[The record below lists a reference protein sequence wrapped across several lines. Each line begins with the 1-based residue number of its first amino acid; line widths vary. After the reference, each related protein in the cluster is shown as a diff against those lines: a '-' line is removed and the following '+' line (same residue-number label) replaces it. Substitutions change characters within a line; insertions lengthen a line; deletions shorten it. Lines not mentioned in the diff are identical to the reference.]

1 MVKVSTQAA
10 VAVAEPVIAMD
21 QDKAMVYQ
29 QTLVAMVE
37 PGPMELGR
45 LAMLVKVQ
53 VVALVLD
60 MFHLIMLLQQQ
71 MAVMVVAAMST

>member
-1 MVKVSTQAA
+1 
-10 VAVAEPVIAMD
+10 
-21 QDKAMVYQ
+21 
-29 QTLVAMVE
+29 
-37 PGPMELGR
+37 MELGR